1 MLTWKFSG
9 MAAVTA
15 ACHGVPGGHRAAW
28 PNTAGCM
35 MPPQGVIFFK
45 NEIIE
50 VEDIKCIIRRSHS
63 SLGEYRPQASRQLC
77 SFSLKISLCANF
89 HAFSN
94 YFFVLPIG
102 QKHFKFCRSADIGI
116 VEVLTTELIMGTTT
130 PATPTGAEDS
140 LVATA

>member
-1 MLTWKFSG
+1 MEVLRYGGGYSSLPRGSG
-9 MAAVTA
+9 RPQSSMAEYR
-15 ACHGVPGGHRAAW
+15 GVHDATSR
-28 PNTAGCM
+28 CD
-35 MPPQGVIFFK
+35 FFK